1 MTQRRPLPASWIAW
15 PLLTAVSGGLYAM
28 LARVSSRFDYL
39 QPFVDRPIPVTV
51 ALLGAAFAVYL
62 LAALIAARWAP
73 SRGQLVLIAGAA
85 LLYRLI
91 LLPTPPI
98 QEVDIYRYLWDGIV
112 VSHGI
117 NPFCYPPQAVR
128 EARLGEVGDP
138 QLARLVQVRDADPH
152 VLTLLARIHY
162 AELPSVY
169 PPVSQAVFAAAARTA
184 PTQASIAQRILI
196 LKIWLLGFDLA
207 TGALVLMLLRETGRP
222 PGMFLLYAWCPL
234 VLKEF
239 CNSGHLDAIA
249 VFLTTLAMW
258 FAVRSAASGRGRAG
272 GEAQDAGREPD
283 SSSGRRGCYALAGGL
298 VLALAVGA
306 KLYPVWLFPLF
317 AALVLRHLGWRWFVA
332 SSGMFLATAVVVLWP
347 LLPEVPHR
355 APSPPQA
362 SLPRETP
369 SAAASV
375 ADPSLGLRTFLTR
388 WEMNDFLFMI
398 AMENIKPSDLAPAG
412 REPWFSV
419 VPQAPREAL
428 IGPLAGWFAGDRWQ
442 ASFFVVRLASLL
454 AALAIAIWCIR
465 RAFRA
470 ADIAVWL
477 ESAFL
482 SLAWFWFLSPTLN
495 PWYWTWVLPLLAL
508 ARSRVW
514 WWMSGVVLVYYLR
527 FWFVYQ
533 FPNSPVAGTPYA
545 GAAFFDFIV
554 TWCGFGPWLM
564 WLILDYAHW
573 RMRLR
578 QGQRPRSAIS
588 ESLEKG

>member
-1 MTQRRPLPASWIAW
+1 MTQRRPHPASWIVW
-15 PLLTAVSGGLYAM
+15 SLLTAVSGGLYA
-28 LARVSSRFDYL
+28 LIARVSSRFEYT
-39 QPFVDRPIPVTV
+39 QPFIDRPIPVMV

-62 LAALIAARWAP
+62 LASLIAARWAP
-73 SRGQLVLIAGAA
+73 SRGQLGMIAGAA

-112 VSHGI
+112 VSQGI
-117 NPFCYPPQAVR
+117 NPFRFPPQAVR
-128 EARLGEVGDP
+128 EARLDAVRDP
-138 QLARLVQVRDADPH
+138 RLASLVQVRDADPP
-152 VLTLLARIHY
+152 VQTLLARIHY

-169 PPVSQAVFAAAARTA
+169 PPVSQAVFAAAAWMA

-207 TGALVLMLLRETGRP
+207 TGALVLILLRETGRP
-222 PGMFLLYAWCPL
+222 LGMFVLYAWCPL

-239 CNSGHLDAIA
+239 SNSGHLDVIA

-258 FAVRSAASGRGRAG
+258 LAVRSAVCGRGRAG
-272 GEAQDAGREPD
+272 GEARDTRREPD
-283 SSSGRRGCYALAGGL
+283 SSVGRRGRYALAGGF

-306 KLYPVWLFPLF
+306 KLYPIWLFPLF
-317 AALVLRHLGWRWFVA
+317 AALVLRHLGWKWLFA
-332 SSGMFLATAVVVLWP
+332 SSGMFLATAIFVLWP

-355 APSPPQA
+355 EPSPPQA
-362 SLPRETP
+362 SSPAATQP
-369 SAAASV
+369 ASASAASV
-375 ADPSLGLRTFLTR
+375 DPSRGLRTFLTR

-398 AMENIKPSDLAPAG
+398 AMENVKPIDLQQAG

-442 ASFFVVRLASLL
+442 ASFVVVRLASLL
-454 AALAIAIWCIR
+454 AALAIAMWCIR
-465 RAFRA
+465 RAFLA
-470 ADIAVWL
+470 ADIGVWL

-482 SLAWFWFLSPTLN
+482 TLAWFWFLSPTLN

-527 FWFVYQ
+527 FWFIYQ

-545 GAAFFDFIV
+545 GAAFFDYIV
-554 TWCGFGPWLM
+554 SWCEFGPWLA
-564 WLILDYAHW
+564 WLILDHA
-573 RMRLR
+573 R
-578 QGQRPRSAIS
+578 QRVGSRRGG
-588 ESLEKG
+588 EKTGAASC